1 MVVFAM
7 KQLGG
12 IAVQKVDYSL
22 TAERTT
28 RWWGEG
34 DKEDFMYIVLEGRIA
49 IEMYIPGR
57 GRMRVFTAETMDI
70 VGWSSVT
77 PVVRQRTASARAIL
91 PSRLIKIDTPKLLLM
106 CEEDHDLGYFVM
118 RRLANVVSGAHRA
131 DGAVLA
137 NEVVQVAAIDELDA
151 AVSQCV
157 SDLLGGHRRDRVGV
171 QIKQIGARCGQRV
184 FRLGAG
190 T

>member
-1 MVVFAM
+1 MN
-7 KQLGG
+7 QEQEL
-12 IAVQKVDYSL
+12 IAVLQSISWFQELKPALFDKIASISEL
-22 TAERTT
+22 TQVEPGQELFR
-28 RWWGEG
+28 EG

-118 RRLANVVSGAHRA
+118 RRLANVVASRLLTTRLQLLDMFAHPN
-131 DGAVLA
+131 VKEVA
-137 NEVVQVAAIDELDA
+137 N
-151 AVSQCV
+151 
-157 SDLLGGHRRDRVGV
+157 G
-171 QIKQIGARCGQRV
+171 
-184 FRLGAG
+184 
-190 T
+190 